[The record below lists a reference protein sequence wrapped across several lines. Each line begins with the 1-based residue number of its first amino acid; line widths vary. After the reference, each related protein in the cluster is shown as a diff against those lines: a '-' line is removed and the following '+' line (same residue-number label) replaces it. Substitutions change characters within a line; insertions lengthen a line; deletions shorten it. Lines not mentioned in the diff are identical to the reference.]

1 MEEKKIID
9 FKFKWEGKNFDKI
22 PPNVLTIAKKLLELN
37 LVMVEEDLDEEGRI
51 VIRHRGVCRKR
62 GLVECINTG
71 LVEDK
76 EFYYTFTPKPTSNM
90 DNICSG
96 RGEEKSYS
104 TCELPACPIWTAG
117 YLYYLEHL
125 SEEKK
130 NEVESSVVNATDA
143 DLYDKNYEEL
153 RRFNFDS
160 EIEEF
165 MAPLALP
172 SIKSLR
178 TAFLGEEGTDKESVI
193 EKIANYLYRIGKLDD
208 KKYKVASL
216 SEIGDPKANFK
227 FYNGYLYVIRD
238 IQDYLDLIGNN
249 DDFSSSAESEKKTL
263 RRSIKRLVN
272 QVKGKYIIIDATP
285 FEFKK
290 FLSTNSKLPY
300 IFDNVIYFKDYED
313 EKILSLFEANLPE
326 YHKELMKDETKAD
339 FLSYLER
346 NRKYFPFKNADLS
359 IFLASYVSRKAE
371 ISLPGERYDP
381 STLKDMFENI
391 IGMENVKN
399 QINELNSFLTL
410 KKQLEK
416 NGVKFP
422 DFNLHMMF
430 LGNPGTGKTTI
441 ARLIAKTL
449 FDLGYI
455 KENKCI
461 EVESKDLIAAY
472 SGQTALKTSKVINSA
487 IGGVLFIDEAYS
499 LANSSYGAEAI
510 ATLLKSMED
519 SKNDLVVIF
528 AGYSK
533 EMQEFVQMNSG
544 IKSRIGY
551 TFEFADYTEDELV
564 EIYKLK
570 AGKINFKVDEN
581 AIIKIKELVNFG
593 RNRKN
598 FGNGRFVDNIFQKT
612 LIKHSR
618 LELSDED
625 LFTIV
630 SDSIPTIEELL
641 TQSSGERKP
650 EIIEEMF
657 NDIVGLDD
665 IKKQIRELAKYV
677 KFRKEISKLSE
688 TKLPEMSLHMLFTG
702 SSGTGKTMMARK
714 ITEMLYNIG
723 CIRIN
728 KLVEVSRR
736 DLVGEHIGETA
747 PKTSK
752 VIDGALGGVLF
763 IDEAYALT
771 PIDSGKDFGQ
781 EAIATMIK
789 AMEDN
794 KDDLVVIFAGYTEEM
809 KRFVNSNSGVASRI
823 GYVFDFKDYNDE
835 ELYKIFETKC
845 KKYNLIVND
854 KVKEKLMEIFKYFSS
869 VDNFGNGRFVD
880 KLLQEI
886 LIKHAQNVDFRKKIN
901 ALLEE
906 DIPTIKEM
914 IEVAFNERENMIIP
928 SDIDTETRRK
938 IAIHELGH
946 AIIHYIYQGETNLK
960 IITVVPEGNGN
971 LGYVLHSIP
980 KTKVIWTKRDYL
992 DEVEE
997 LLAGRAAEELLLG
1010 IENISSGCIS
1020 DLEKAS
1026 SRLSRMFN
1034 EFGMSNTLG
1043 LISSKGNKPN
1053 LEMLQKLDNEMKE
1066 TLDSCYANVSNVL
1079 KNNMGMFDK
1088 VLNTLMEKGT
1098 LTGDQFVEVLKG

>member
-1 MEEKKIID
+1 M
-9 FKFKWEGKNFDKI
+9 
-22 PPNVLTIAKKLLELN
+22 
-37 LVMVEEDLDEEGRI
+37 
-51 VIRHRGVCRKR
+51 
-62 GLVECINTG
+62 
-71 LVEDK
+71 
-76 EFYYTFTPKPTSNM
+76 
-90 DNICSG
+90 
-96 RGEEKSYS
+96 
-104 TCELPACPIWTAG
+104 
-117 YLYYLEHL
+117 
-125 SEEKK
+125 
-130 NEVESSVVNATDA
+130 
-143 DLYDKNYEEL
+143 
-153 RRFNFDS
+153 
-160 EIEEF
+160 
-165 MAPLALP
+165 
-172 SIKSLR
+172 
-178 TAFLGEEGTDKESVI
+178 
-193 EKIANYLYRIGKLDD
+193 
-208 KKYKVASL
+208 
-216 SEIGDPKANFK
+216 
-227 FYNGYLYVIRD
+227 
-238 IQDYLDLIGNN
+238 
-249 DDFSSSAESEKKTL
+249 
-263 RRSIKRLVN
+263 
-272 QVKGKYIIIDATP
+272 
-285 FEFKK
+285 
-290 FLSTNSKLPY
+290 
-300 IFDNVIYFKDYED
+300 
-313 EKILSLFEANLPE
+313 
-326 YHKELMKDETKAD
+326 
-339 FLSYLER
+339 
-346 NRKYFPFKNADLS
+346 S

-809 KRFVNSNSGVASRI
+809 KRFVNFNSGVASRI

-1098 LTGDQFVEVLKG
+1098 LTGEQFVEVLKG

>member
-1 MEEKKIID
+1 MEERKVID

-22 PPNVLTIAKKLLELN
+22 APNVLTIAKKLLELN
-37 LVMVEEDLDEEGRI
+37 LVMVEEDLNEEGCI

-71 LVEDK
+71 IVEDK
-76 EFYYTFTPKPTSNM
+76 EFYYTFTPRPTSNM

-96 RGEEKSYS
+96 RGEEKAYS
-104 TCELPACPIWTAG
+104 TCELPSCPIWAAG

-130 NEVESSVVNATDA
+130 NETESSVTNVTDG
-143 DLYDKNYEEL
+143 DLYEKNYEEL
-153 RRFNFDS
+153 KRFNFDADV
-160 EIEEF
+160 EEF

-193 EKIANYLYRIGKLDD
+193 EKVANYLYRIGKLDD
-208 KKYKVASL
+208 KKYKTVSL
-216 SEIGDPKANFK
+216 NEIGDPKSNFK
-227 FYNGYLYVIRD
+227 FFNGYLYVIRD
-238 IQDYLDLIGNN
+238 IQDCLDLLGNN
-249 DDFSSSAESEKKTL
+249 DDFSSSAESDKKNL

-290 FLSTNSKLPY
+290 FLSTNAKLPY

-313 EKILSLFEANLPE
+313 EKILSLFESNLPQ
-326 YHKELMKDETKAD
+326 YHKDLLKEETKAN

-359 IFLASYVSRKAE
+359 IFLAGYVARKAE
-371 ISLPGERYDP
+371 IVLPDERYDP

-399 QINELNSFLTL
+399 QVNELNSFLTL

-416 NGVKFP
+416 NGVTFP

-430 LGNPGTGKTTI
+430 LGNPGTGKTTV

-461 EVESKDLIAAY
+461 EVEPKDLIAAY

-487 IGGVLFIDEAYS
+487 LGGVLFIDEAYS
-499 LANSSYGAEAI
+499 LSNGSYGAEAI
-510 ATLLKSMED
+510 ATLLKAMED
-519 SKNDLVVIF
+519 SKSDLVVIF

-533 EMQEFVQMNSG
+533 EMQEFVQVNSG

-564 EIYKLK
+564 DIYKLK
-570 AGKINFKVDEN
+570 ASKVKFNVNEEAILKIR
-581 AIIKIKELVNFG
+581 ELVNFG

-612 LIKHSR
+612 LIKHSK
-618 LELSDED
+618 LELSED
-625 LFTIV
+625 ALLTITA
-630 SDSIPTIEELL
+630 DSIPTIEELL

-650 EIIEEMF
+650 EVIEKMF
-657 NDIVGLDD
+657 NDIIGLDG
-665 IKKQIRELAKYV
+665 IKKQVRELEKYV
-677 KFRKEISKLSE
+677 RFRKEISKLSE
-688 TKLPEMSLHMLFTG
+688 TKLPDMSLHMLFIG
-702 SSGTGKTMMARK
+702 DSGTGKTMMARK

-728 KLVEVSRR
+728 KLVEVNRR
-736 DLVGEHIGETA
+736 DLIGEHIGETA

-771 PIDSGKDFGQ
+771 PVDSGKDFGQ
-781 EAIATMIK
+781 EAIATIIK
-789 AMEDN
+789 AMEDY

-809 KRFVNSNSGVASRI
+809 KRFVSSNSGITSRI
-823 GYVFDFKDYNDE
+823 GYTFDFKNYSDE
-835 ELYKIFETKC
+835 ELYSIFELKC
-845 KKYNLIVND
+845 KKYNLVINEN
-854 KVKEKLMEIFKYFSS
+854 VKTKMMEIFKYFSS

-880 KLLQEI
+880 KVLQEV
-886 LIKHAQNVDFRKKIN
+886 LIKHSQNIDYRKKIN
-901 ALLEE
+901 ILQED
-906 DIPTIKEM
+906 DIPSIKDL
-914 IEVAFNERENMIIP
+914 IETAFSERENMIIP

-946 AIIHYIYQGETNLK
+946 AIIHYIYKGETNLK
-960 IITVVPEGNGN
+960 VITVVPEGTGN

-980 KTKVIWTKRDYL
+980 KTKVLWTKRDYL
-992 DEVEE
+992 DEIEE
-997 LLAGRAAEELLLG
+997 LIAGRAAEEIFLG
-1010 IENISSGCIS
+1010 IENISSGCCS

-1026 SRLSRMFN
+1026 ARMSRMFH
-1034 EFGMSNTLG
+1034 EFGMSNSLG
-1043 LISSKGNKPN
+1043 LISTKGNK
-1053 LEMLQKLDNEMKE
+1053 LATEMLQRIDDEIRT
-1066 TLDSCYANVSNVL
+1066 TLDSCYANVSGVL
-1079 KNNMGMFDK
+1079 RTHKHMFDK
-1088 VLNTLMEKGT
+1088 VLDILMEKGT
-1098 LTGDQFVEVLKG
+1098 LTGEQFVEILKG